1 MVVSVDSES
10 LVSTI
15 NMLHSSNTQVS
26 AEIDLAGQSGSA
38 DVDPVRVERG
48 KLFSLASLD
57 VIGPLRNLDQV
68 VLLEVF
74 AVSADEVLSGHVFNC
89 EEGLFSVHQKDL
101 LRI

>member
-15 NMLHSSNTQVS
+15 NMLHSSNTQVTT
-26 AEIDLAGQSGSA
+26 EVDLTGQSGGA
-38 DVDPVRVERG
+38 DVDPVRVEWG
-48 KLFSLASLD
+48 KLLSLTGLD
-57 VIGPLRNLDQV
+57 VIGPLGNLDQV

-74 AVSADEVLSGHVFNC
+74 GISTDKVLSGHIFNC